1 MTGLRVRSALT
12 GDAEDIAN
20 VQWQSWQGAYLGLLP
35 HEVLI
40 GFGQTQGTA
49 FWQRVL
55 CGQREG
61 GEVLVAELDD
71 EIVGFISFGPV
82 RGHLPD
88 YQSEVYAAYVLP
100 EAQGCGVGTALL
112 AHTGKVL
119 MQQRWISAAV
129 WVLEGNHMGRRFYEN
144 LGGSLLGIAKPL
156 SFKGKQYPAVRE
168 IAYGWPD
175 LRKAS
180 WFADQP
186 GGR

>member
-12 GDAEDIAN
+12 GDAEDIAH

-40 GFGQTQGTA
+40 GFGQAHGTR

-71 EIVGFISFGPV
+71 EIVGFISLGPV
-82 RGHLPD
+82 RGHLPE
-88 YQSEVYAAYVLP
+88 YQGEIYAAYVLP
-100 EAQGCGVGTALL
+100 EAQGCGIGTALL
-112 AHTGKVL
+112 TQAGKVL
-119 MQQRWISAAV
+119 MQQRCINAAV

-156 SFKGKQYPAVRE
+156 SYKGKQYPGVRE

-175 LRKAS
+175 LRRAT
-180 WFADQP
+180 WLVDQP
-186 GGR
+186 DGR